1 MSAKFKN
8 DFFEDQK
15 PPKAQPPK
23 ITVIKT
29 PQTTAPLP
37 PHAHT
42 GRRIAKILTLI
53 VFLLVLGLGG
63 FLLVRGTNIANQ
75 IFVGE
80 KTSFYNKVSQLVKS
94 ATGRDAQ
101 LKGESD
107 NQINILL
114 LGIGGE
120 GHDGSYLSDTIILA
134 QIKPEDKKASL
145 TSIPRDYLADLGP
158 ISGQRKINAA
168 FAEGFAKNKDW
179 NEAGKASIK
188 AVEKIS
194 GLTIPYFAVV
204 DFKGFEEAIDV
215 IGGVDINV
223 DRTFTDY
230 TFPNKSDGYL
240 PAQTF
245 TAGLQHMNGNKA
257 LIYARS
263 RHAAG
268 PEGSD
273 FARSVRQ
280 QKVIQATKEK
290 VVTLNLVT
298 DSGKLNQ
305 LLSVLGNH
313 FHTNI
318 QLDEMLHLYTMSKD
332 FSSEGI
338 NSRSLDPSTGLIC
351 PQILESNG
359 AYVLSP
365 CNGKK
370 ASDIQKFFA
379 DSFSGT
385 TVKPAVVWLADSTVG
400 QKNYSSASKQLS
412 SKGLTVYQISFSGKP
427 LSQTVFYS
435 VNEDE
440 ATSQVI
446 SEQLKAKS
454 VSLPPPGVKI
464 DKDKV
469 DIVIILGNDFK
480 PQTSGSN

>member
-158 ISGQRKINAA
+158 ISGQQ
-168 FAEGFAKNKDW
+168 
-179 NEAGKASIK
+179 
-188 AVEKIS
+188 S
-194 GLTIPYFAVV
+194 GERCGVIWQDQDDTQRCPSGIP
-204 DFKGFEEAIDV
+204 
-215 IGGVDINV
+215 NSS
-223 DRTFTDY
+223 T
-230 TFPNKSDGYL
+230 KSCWC
-240 PAQTF
+240 
-245 TAGLQHMNGNKA
+245 H
-257 LIYARS
+257 R
-263 RHAAG
+263 
-268 PEGSD
+268 
-273 FARSVRQ
+273 
-280 QKVIQATKEK
+280 
-290 VVTLNLVT
+290 
-298 DSGKLNQ
+298 
-305 LLSVLGNH
+305 
-313 FHTNI
+313 
-318 QLDEMLHLYTMSKD
+318 
-332 FSSEGI
+332 
-338 NSRSLDPSTGLIC
+338 
-351 PQILESNG
+351 
-359 AYVLSP
+359 
-365 CNGKK
+365 
-370 ASDIQKFFA
+370 FF
-379 DSFSGT
+379 
-385 TVKPAVVWLADSTVG
+385 W
-400 QKNYSSASKQLS
+400 
-412 SKGLTVYQISFSGKP
+412 KP
-427 LSQTVFYS
+427 LQRS
-435 VNEDE
+435 
-440 ATSQVI
+440 
-446 SEQLKAKS
+446 
-454 VSLPPPGVKI
+454 
-464 DKDKV
+464 
-469 DIVIILGNDFK
+469 
-480 PQTSGSN
+480 